1 MTLHD
6 VAFRK
11 NPTKRKGA
19 IKIRDLRLN
28 KVTRGYMRIFEYIST
43 LLRSAFEREFRVRLL
58 DTVHNKALSAP
69 RTSPPLYPILRL
81 RCHLQASRLRHD
93 EVESTCLSERN
104 RLSINS
110 DGAHRTPDGTTCAL
124 ARPCKCK
131 SIRWFD
137 DLGTRSNGRTEVEWK
152 FLDTRRKFRRD
163 KTGSARESQC
173 IHIAAPAANAELV
186 CPSGNKISRKPEGKS
201 ESRYR

>member
-1 MTLHD
+1 
-6 VAFRK
+6 
-11 NPTKRKGA
+11 
-19 IKIRDLRLN
+19 
-28 KVTRGYMRIFEYIST
+28 MRIFEYIST

-58 DTVHNKALSAP
+58 DTVHNKALSTA

-110 DGAHRTPDGTTCAL
+110 DEAHRTPDGTTCAL
-124 ARPCKCK
+124 ARLCKCK

-137 DLGTRSNGRTEVEWK
+137 DPGTRSNGRTEVE
-152 FLDTRRKFRRD
+152 
-163 KTGSARESQC
+163 
-173 IHIAAPAANAELV
+173 
-186 CPSGNKISRKPEGKS
+186 
-201 ESRYR
+201 